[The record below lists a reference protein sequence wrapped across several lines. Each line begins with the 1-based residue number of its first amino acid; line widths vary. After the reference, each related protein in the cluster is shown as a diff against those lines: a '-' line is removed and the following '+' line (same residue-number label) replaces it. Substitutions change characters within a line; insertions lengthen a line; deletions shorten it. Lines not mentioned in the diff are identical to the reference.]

1 MFQLKVKFISEKLFS
16 SKTRKRLFSVLRYVR
31 KLVQK
36 NGEWEKLL
44 LIGHKQKTN
53 KNSFL
58 ILNVYFNIIL
68 ILFLKI

>member
-44 LIGHKQKTN
+44 LIGHKQK
-53 KNSFL
+53 
-58 ILNVYFNIIL
+58 
-68 ILFLKI
+68 KIKIHF